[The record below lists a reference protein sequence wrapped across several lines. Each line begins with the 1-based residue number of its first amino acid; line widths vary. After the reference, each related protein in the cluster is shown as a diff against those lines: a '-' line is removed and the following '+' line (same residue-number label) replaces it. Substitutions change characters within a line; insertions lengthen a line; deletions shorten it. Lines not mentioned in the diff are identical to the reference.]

1 MSGLVN
7 GKWVSGDV
15 AKEEIK
21 NGAFH
26 REDTAF
32 RETHI
37 GPQAGRYQLF
47 ISLLCPWASR
57 TLIFRHLK
65 GLGKFIQISV
75 AQPVIGEN
83 GWTFDTPQD
92 AGDKIAPVSY
102 VHQLYTASDA
112 TYTGKVS
119 VPVLWD
125 RQEGRIVNNESAD
138 IIRILNHAFDAL
150 TGNQDDFYP
159 AALREEIDRWNEV
172 IYHDV
177 NNGVYKTGFAKT
189 QESYN
194 AAVTRL
200 FSTLDTLE
208 AHLQTHRYIAGEY
221 LTEADWRLFVTL
233 VRFDSAYHG
242 AFKCNIRR
250 IEDYPNL
257 SNYLRELYQWPGI
270 SDTVNLPHI
279 KQGYYGILWLNPT
292 GIVPAGPELDL
303 RRPHDRQRLSGRGVM
318 RTTG

>member
-1 MSGLVN
+1 VSGLVN
-7 GKWVSGDV
+7 GQWVSGDV

-26 REDTAF
+26 RQETAF
-32 RETHI
+32 RQTHLE
-37 GPQAGRYQLF
+37 PEAGRYQLF
-47 ISLLCPWASR
+47 VSYLCPWASR

-65 GLGKFIQISV
+65 GLEKFIQVSI
-75 AQPVIGEN
+75 AQTVIGEN
-83 GWTFDTPQD
+83 GWPFDTPQD
-92 AGDKIAPVSY
+92 AGEKIEPVRY

-112 TYTGKVS
+112 HYTGKVS

-125 RQEGRIVNNESAD
+125 RREGRIINNESAD

-159 AALREEIDRWNEV
+159 AALREDIDRWNEV

-189 QESYN
+189 QDSYS
-194 AAVTRL
+194 AAVTQL

-208 AHLQTHRYIAGEY
+208 THLHHHRYIAGECI
-221 LTEADWRLFVTL
+221 TEADWRLFVTL

-257 SNYLRELYQWPGI
+257 SHYLRELYQWPGI
-270 SDTVNLPHI
+270 SDTVNLTHI

-318 RTTG
+318 QITH